1 MRSARAN
8 VLRNVPA
15 RCVRD
20 RFIGMEGWRVW
31 LKMPGKS
38 FWTPTH
44 LVHLR
49 SIAWA
54 QAWEKVQRIKTK
66 LKQRLD

>member
-1 MRSARAN
+1 M
-8 VLRNVPA
+8 LRLVPA

-31 LKMPGKS
+31 LKLPDRPWWSPG
-38 FWTPTH
+38 H
-44 LVHLR
+44 LVHER
-49 SIAWA
+49 GIAWT